1 MPRRRYI
8 FDPPDRFIA
17 GTVGDPGNRSFFL
30 QAREGGRVVSVALEK
45 VQVAVLAERLG
56 DLLGQLDR
64 RGVPHA
70 SSESESVLEEALGR
84 VDAGGL
90 LGEDP
95 APLDEPL
102 VEAFRAGSLTLGWDA
117 DAQRVLVE
125 ARAQDEDGEAIDP
138 DEDDDED
145 EDGPD
150 LLRVWLT
157 AAAARSFVAR
167 AARVVASGRP
177 PCPLCGAP
185 LDPQGH
191 ICPRRNGHYVN

>member
-8 FDPPDRFIA
+8 FDPPDRFVA
-17 GTVGDPGNRSFFL
+17 GTVGEPGDRTFFL

-56 DLLGQLDR
+56 ALLDELDL
-64 RGVPHA
+64 RGIAPAEDEPAAVA
-70 SSESESVLEEALGR
+70 AVETESIDDE
-84 VDAGGL
+84 
-90 LGEDP
+90 
-95 APLDEPL
+95 PLDEPL
-102 VEAFRAGSLTLGWDA
+102 NEAFRAGSLTLGWDGGA
-117 DAQRVLVE
+117 ERVLVE

-138 DEDDDED
+138 DDDDEED

-150 LLRVWLT
+150 LLRVRMT
-157 AAAARSFVAR
+157 ASAARSFVNR
-167 AARVVASGRP
+167 ATQVVGAGRP

-185 LDPQGH
+185 LDPLGH